1 MALVEAR
8 HCVDDLWTEGEFIGK
23 ANAYFCEIG
32 LQSPER
38 APESIS
44 ALIKLKRTV
53 DDKLLWI
60 CLLCNISEAK
70 EDVMRLVSLSKR
82 NHPILSITK
91 HFSGHH
97 CKVVHDN
104 LPRVGTSSNVS
115 STAVAIDNTNSGGS
129 VEAVGE
135 DIQHSSKS
143 SKQTTGLYAF
153 TIEPMPLEQSNC
165 NVAMSDLD
173 QHAAIASAII
183 AEAEKQFAP
192 GTMLRD
198 SRCCCYPSARVG

>member
-53 DDKLLWI
+53 DDKLSWI
-60 CLLCNISEAK
+60 CLLCNISEAN

-82 NHPILSITK
+82 NNPILSITK

-97 CKVVHDN
+97 CKVVHAN
-104 LPRVGTSSNVS
+104 LPRVGTSSSVS
-115 STAVAIDNTNSGGS
+115 SAAVAIENTNSGGI
-129 VEAVGE
+129 VEVVGE
-135 DIQHSSKS
+135 DMNISKS
-143 SKQTTGLYAF
+143 SKQT
-153 TIEPMPLEQSNC
+153 
-165 NVAMSDLD
+165 
-173 QHAAIASAII
+173 
-183 AEAEKQFAP
+183 
-192 GTMLRD
+192 
-198 SRCCCYPSARVG
+198 